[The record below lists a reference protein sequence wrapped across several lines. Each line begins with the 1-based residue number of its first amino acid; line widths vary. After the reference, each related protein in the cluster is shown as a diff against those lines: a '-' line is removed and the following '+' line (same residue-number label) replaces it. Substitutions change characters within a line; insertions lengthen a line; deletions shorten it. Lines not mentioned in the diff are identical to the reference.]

1 MKRLITIS
9 ILILGITFM
18 MQAQEQLNP
27 LYDAALAKQLGAD
40 DFGMKSYFF
49 VLLKTGP
56 TVIENK
62 SIRDSLFAGHLQN
75 INRLAN
81 QGKLIVAGPLGKNK
95 QQYRGLYI
103 LNCETL
109 TEADSL
115 LQTDPAIA
123 AKLLDV
129 EIFNWY
135 GSAALP
141 SYLDVHQRIEK
152 KKPGN

>member
-1 MKRLITIS
+1 
-9 ILILGITFM
+9 M
-18 MQAQEQLNP
+18 MQAQEQMNP
-27 LYDAALAKQLGAD
+27 MYDAALAKQLGAD

-56 TVIENK
+56 KIIENK
-62 SIRDSLFAGHLQN
+62 STRDSLFAGHLQN